1 MRLHHSIAAAAVLSA
16 VTVSPMLAGLALA
29 QPSTEVAASLSPA
42 DRKAVVSQ
50 FAALLRARY
59 VDPGLGG
66 RYAAA
71 LERATSRGDYDDLVD
86 PNAFA
91 ARLTEDLRAVSL
103 DKHLRLSVGDV
114 PARGRGARAPRT
126 MPDLEARW
134 AAPGVAYLAVNASP
148 GDPAV
153 AAEAER
159 LLLAHA
165 GARAIILDLRQNSGG
180 TATIMDTL
188 FPYLFGKPT
197 PLVLMDTRAA
207 VEAELGAPD
216 DGPSV
221 RRVASPAG
229 VVRREHVAVPH
240 ATERRFIDTLVYVL
254 TSGKTASVAEH
265 MTLALKRSRRATVVG
280 ETTSGAGHYGHFT
293 KVGSRFVA
301 FVPFGRTFDPD
312 TGRGW
317 EATGIAPDVA
327 VPAERALETA
337 LGLAGAGAE
346 TATTTGVPAAVR

>member
-1 MRLHHSIAAAAVLSA
+1 MRLYHRIATAAVMSA
-16 VTVSPMLAGLALA
+16 VTAFIMPGGLALA
-29 QPSTEVAASLSPA
+29 QPSTKVVAPLSAA
-42 DRKAVVSQ
+42 DRNAVVSQ

-59 VDPGLGG
+59 VDPDLGA

-71 LERATSRGDYDDLVD
+71 LQQAASRGDHDGLTDAD
-86 PNAFA
+86 AFA
-91 ARLTEDLRAVSL
+91 ARLTADLRAVSL
-103 DKHLRLSVGDV
+103 DKHLRLSAGEI
-114 PARGRGARAPRT
+114 PARGRGSRAPRT

-134 AAPGVAYLAVNASP
+134 AGPGIAYLAVNASP

-165 GARAIILDLRQNSGG
+165 GARAIILDLRRNSGG
-180 TATIMDTL
+180 AATIMNKL

-197 PLVLMDTRAA
+197 PLLFMDTRAA

-216 DGPSV
+216 EEPSV
-221 RRVASPAG
+221 RPVASPAG
-229 VVRREHVAVPH
+229 VIRREHVALPH
-240 ATERRFIDTLVYVL
+240 ATERRFFGVPVYVL
-254 TSGKTASVAEH
+254 TSGRTASVAEH
-265 MTLALKRSRRATVVG
+265 MTLALKRTGRATIVG

-312 TGRGW
+312 TGHGW
-317 EATGIAPDVA
+317 EGTGIAPDVA
-327 VPAERALETA
+327 VPADRALETA
-337 LGLAGAGAE
+337 LGLAGARSE
-346 TATTTGVPAAVR
+346 TANTTGAPTAVR